1 MSNVLWLF
9 TSIVCFF
16 MPIHDTTT
24 DVRPDGSVRRKHPFS
39 SVETPLCPA
48 SFCTTEVLFS
58 SNTVPVITNPAGRRS
73 DAAAFF

>member
-1 MSNVLWLF
+1 MSNELWLF

-16 MPIHDTTT
+16 MPMHDTMT

-48 SFCTTEVLFS
+48 PFCTTE
-58 SNTVPVITNPAGRRS
+58 A
-73 DAAAFF
+73 